1 MVRKMKKFL
10 AMLLGLPMTA
20 AAAADLP
27 LRACFLFDQ
36 RIWLTGEGSAAER
49 ISLDKESIYAG
60 SRSVKIEHTGRNS
73 TYRCLLS
80 MPCKP
85 GDLQVRFYIQGTAA
99 GQGSLCVNF
108 NSPGGKSG
116 SVGNWKSK
124 FSFDGE
130 WSTVDLRAKVP
141 QNTGSVELV
150 FSFNGADNVIY
161 INTLYVGFK
170 AFDEAENAYKY
181 SKTMDFYGKKMNV
194 YRANLHTHS
203 KTSDGLFTPQEV
215 VDMYS
220 AAGYDV
226 LAFSDHW
233 KTNDVKLLD
242 NKGMTLISGMEL
254 HPMGPRGIMWH
265 LLALNVPYGHP
276 GEYESAQQAIDS
288 VRAAGGIVFVA
299 HPYWSGLTRE
309 EIAPLKNVSG
319 IEVYNTSTRYIGK
332 EYNMNVW
339 DDLLDAGFDYPALA
353 VDDMHTWQD
362 RFFGWTMILAEDKS
376 PQSIMKA
383 LANGD
388 FYATQGPEIKSL
400 SYENGIFRATF
411 SPAARV
417 MVMTNRGRGVGSC
430 VEDVCGVLAKTAAEV
445 EINIAKWRKPGD
457 YFRLQIC
464 DDKGRYAWSNPIRV
478 K

>member
-1 MVRKMKKFL
+1 MKKFL
-10 AMLLGLPMTA
+10 AILLGLPMA

-36 RIWLTGEGSAAER
+36 RIWLTGNGSAAER

-60 SRSVKIEHTGRNS
+60 SRSVKIEHTGKES
-73 TYRCLLS
+73 TYHCQLS

-85 GDLQVRFYIQGTAA
+85 GDLQIKFHIKGAAA
-99 GQGSLCVNF
+99 GKGKLLVKF
-108 NSPGGKSG
+108 NKPGGKIGSG
-116 SVGNWKSK
+116 GSWQKK
-124 FSFDGE
+124 FPITAD
-130 WSTVDLRAKVP
+130 WNTVDLRTQVP
-141 QNTGSVELV
+141 ENTSSIQMV
-150 FSFNGADNVIY
+150 FSFAGAENVIHL
-161 INTLYVGFK
+161 NTLYVGFK
-170 AFDEAENAYKY
+170 AVDDAETAYKY
-181 SKTMDFYGKKMNV
+181 SSKMDFYGKKLNV

-254 HPMGPRGIMWH
+254 HPMGPRKIMWH
-265 LLALNVPYGHP
+265 LLALNVPFGHP
-276 GEYESAQQAIDS
+276 GEYENAQQAIDS

-430 VEDVCGVLAKTAAEV
+430 VEDVCGVLAKTATEV